1 MWVLSRSLSNSV
13 CLQQKVRVAMAFIA
27 SAFVV
32 TMVFAQ
38 SHGAPSALAAFP
50 DTAEFMSQVAEH
62 QKVVEAALRQYTFTE
77 KTTDY
82 VLDKD
87 GHVRNQHTD
96 TYYVTPTSYEIFTLH
111 VSHDGKPVSQGNTE
125 GQIKK
130 MEQRM
135 KEDERKA
142 QRNETIHPQGQM
154 ILADIITRSN
164 FTPIRRV
171 QINGLETIAY
181 SFEPRDTSRSQGNL
195 VERISGDLKGTM
207 WVNPDEKEVVRV
219 EFASVSSL
227 SFGLLGTVKGFQ
239 GVTERQKVHGDLW
252 CPTRQEYVANGR
264 ELFKGFRIRQVSE
277 YSDYLK
283 ATTDVVEQARKALPS
298 VQ

>member
-1 MWVLSRSLSNSV
+1 MWVSRRSLSNSV
-13 CLQQKVRVAMAFIA
+13 CPRQRVRAPMVFIA
-27 SAFVV
+27 SAFVA

-38 SHGAPSALAAFP
+38 DHGTPSPLAAFP
-50 DTAEFMSQVAEH
+50 DTGEFMRQVVEH
-62 QKVVEAALRQYTFTE
+62 QKMIEAALRQYTFTE

-87 GHVRNQHTD
+87 GHVRKQHTD
-96 TYYVTPTSYEIFTLH
+96 TYYVTPTSYEFFTLH
-111 VSHDGKPVSQGNTE
+111 VSHDGKPVSQGDTE

-164 FTPIRRV
+164 FTPIRRE
-171 QINGLETIAY
+171 QINGLETIVY
-181 SFEPRDTSRSQGNL
+181 SFEPRATPPSQGNL

-239 GVTERQKVHGDLW
+239 GVTERQKVQGDLW
-252 CPTRQEYVANGR
+252 CPSRQEYFANGR
-264 ELFKGFRIRQVSE
+264 ELFKGLRIRQVSE

-283 ATTDVVEQARKALPS
+283 ATTDVIQQARTALPS
-298 VQ
+298 AQ

>member
-1 MWVLSRSLSNSV
+1 MWVLSRIFDHSV
-13 CLQQKVRVAMAFIA
+13 CLQQKVRAAMIFIA
-27 SAFVV
+27 SAFLAG
-32 TMVFAQ
+32 MVFAQ
-38 SHGAPSALAAFP
+38 NHDTTSAPAAFP
-50 DTAEFMSQVAEH
+50 NTDDFMRQVAEH
-62 QKVVEAALRQYTFTE
+62 QKLVESVLRQYTFTE

-82 VLDKD
+82 LLDKE
-87 GHVRNQHTD
+87 GNVRKQHTD
-96 TYYVTPTSYEIFTLH
+96 TYYVTPTSYEFFTLH
-111 VSHDGKPVSQGNTE
+111 VSHDGKPVSQGDTE

-164 FTPIRRV
+164 FTPIRRE
-171 QINGLETIAY
+171 QMNGLETIAY
-181 SFEPRDTSRSQGNL
+181 SFEPRATSRSQGNL

-207 WVNPDEKEVVRV
+207 WVNPDEKAVVRV

-227 SFGLLGTVKGFQ
+227 SFGLLGTVKGFH
-239 GVTERQKVHGDLW
+239 GVTERQKMLGDLW
-252 CPTRQEYVANGR
+252 CPTRQEYFANGR
-264 ELFKGFRIRQVSE
+264 ELFKGLRIRQVSE

-283 ATTDVVEQARKALPS
+283 ATTDVVQQARTALPS
-298 VQ
+298 SQ

>member
-1 MWVLSRSLSNSV
+1 MWVLSRSLSKSV
-13 CLQQKVRVAMAFIA
+13 CPRQRVRAAMVFIA
-27 SAFVV
+27 SAFVA

-38 SHGAPSALAAFP
+38 NHGTPSALAAFP
-50 DTAEFMSQVAEH
+50 DTGEFMRQVTQH
-62 QKVVEAALRQYTFTE
+62 QKLVEAALRQYTFTE

-87 GHVRNQHTD
+87 GNVRKQHTD
-96 TYYVTPTSYEIFTLH
+96 TYYVTPTSYEVFTLH
-111 VSHDGKPVSQGNTE
+111 VSHDGKPVSQGDTE

-135 KEDERKA
+135 KEDERKS

-164 FTPIRRV
+164 FTPIRWE
-171 QINGLETIAY
+171 QIDGLNTVVY
-181 SFEPRDTSRSQGNL
+181 SFEPRATSRSQGNL
-195 VERISGDLKGTM
+195 VEKISGDLKGTM

-227 SFGLLGTVKGFQ
+227 SFGLLGNVKGFH

-252 CPTRQEYVANGR
+252 CPTRQEYFANGR
-264 ELFKGFRIRQVSE
+264 ELFRGLRIRQVSE
-277 YSDYLK
+277 YSDYVK
-283 ATTDVVEQARKALPS
+283 ATTDVIQQARTALPS
-298 VQ
+298 PQ